1 MDYTNNDNI
10 MKICEW
16 FDFNKIDY
24 IIDDRSY
31 YNEKKDVL
39 YFYIK
44 NILYVLSQNVI
55 EMDSYNYRY
64 ENIELYI
71 DNNNIIYEYEN
82 IIEYFIKT
90 FSNNIIK
97 DYII

>member
-16 FDFNKIDY
+16 LDFNKIDF

-82 IIEYFIKT
+82 IIEFFIKT